1 MKIILNVNKHP
12 GNYHYRPNEAGLYS
26 KYLSAPTR
34 ILFEWFDGDESH
46 IRIYT
51 RMKRFIIRM
60 KLYEQFLE
68 YDRDIVKK
76 VFNGK

>member
-1 MKIILNVNKHP
+1 MKRDCIRNICQSLQ
-12 GNYHYRPNEAGLYS
+12 EF
-26 KYLSAPTR
+26 
-34 ILFEWFDGDESH
+34 LFEWFDGDESH
-46 IRIYT
+46 FRIYT

>member
-1 MKIILNVNKHP
+1 MKIKMSLSKNLNNRLEK
-12 GNYHYRPNEAGLYS
+12 NEAAVRF
-26 KYLSAPTR
+26 SAIPTR